1 MTSTPAPTPPCHR
14 LERLQRREQ
23 HRPIPESI
31 QKRNGLVLQHLGL
44 AHHAAN
50 QQLPRGGGEYDDLCQ
65 EARLGL
71 VKSLDHFDPSRGHRV
86 SSYAIPKATGQILH
100 YRRDRLHTLRI
111 PWRIKDLHSRGM
123 RLQEQRLH
131 AGQAPFSDPDLAAA
145 LGVTPRRWQQAKSAH
160 QDQRLVSLNAPIS
173 RGDRADATD
182 AGERID
188 QLSCIGS
195 EAQDPQQHWLHEALQ
210 ALDPDHRRWLKSH
223 WIDGVPLGKLAE
235 RERMDRRT
243 LSKILRDTLQDLRC
257 RAELAIKASS
267 PEVLPQ
273 PSPAAPPRPS
283 ASH

>member
-1 MTSTPAPTPPCHR
+1 MTSTPVPTQPCRR

-23 HRPIPESI
+23 HRPIPASI

-50 QQLPRGGGEYDDLCQ
+50 RQLPRGGGEYDDLCQ
-65 EARLGL
+65 EACLGL
-71 VKSLDHFDPSRGHRV
+71 VKSLDRFEPSRGHQV
-86 SSYAIPKATGQILH
+86 SSYAMPKATGQILH

-131 AGQAPFSDPDLAAA
+131 AGQAPFSDTDLAAA
-145 LGVTPRRWQQAKSAH
+145 LGVSPRRWQQAKSAH

-173 RGDRADATD
+173 KGDRADATD

-188 QLSCIGS
+188 QLPCAGS
-195 EAQDPQQHWLHEALQ
+195 DGQDPQQRWLQEVLQ
-210 ALDPDHRRWLKSH
+210 GLDPDHRRWLWSY
-223 WIDGVPLGKLAE
+223 WIDGVPLSQLAE

-243 LSKILRDTLQDLRC
+243 LSKILRDTLRDLRC
-257 RAELAIKASS
+257 RAASAISASF
-267 PEVLPQ
+267 PEVLPLPSLTTQ
-273 PSPAAPPRPS
+273 PKPS